1 MGHVTR
7 MRLLPAA
14 VSNRAV
20 ASRAQRASASRNQ
33 PGRQN
38 PDDAGAVAPPRPRKR
53 AVKKPPG
60 TSK

>member
-14 VSNRAV
+14 VSNRAI
-20 ASRAQRASASRNQ
+20 ASRASRHQ
-33 PGRQN
+33 PGQST
-38 PDDAGAVAPPRPRKR
+38 DESDAVAPPRPRKR